1 MSQYKLFYFPF
12 PGRGELIRFIFAQAG
27 VEYEDYRIPY
37 EKWVGEIKPGI
48 AKPSAYT
55 SFPGF
60 FTREAECSSWES
72 NLLLLTSNYM
82 ISV

>member
-37 EKWVGEIKPGI
+37 EKWVGEIKPGNRPLSQDFSRGERN
-48 AKPSAYT
+48 AV
-55 SFPGF
+55 
-60 FTREAECSSWES
+60 AE